1 MNISVKTKVLLAG
14 FCSQLLCIGIAR
26 FAYTPLLPLMQEQMG
41 LSDTAGGWLAT
52 VNYIG
57 YMLGAVIASVVVD
70 FERKDR
76 LYRLALFVA
85 VLSTGAMALTDNIYI
100 WAGLRFIAGLSSAG
114 AMLLASGLIL
124 NWLMRHH
131 FRGELGLH
139 FAGVGVGISLAAAAV
154 QAMLMFELH
163 WDVQWTVFAALGV
176 VLLIPAWRWL
186 PKPGHTLNAQTGNTL
201 TDHPPSRPFFI
212 LMLAAYFCAGYGYV
226 INATFIVAIIERQPA
241 LAGNGAVVF
250 FVIGLCAAAAVLLWD
265 RVARKIGTLHALMF
279 AYGLQFFGIVLPVL
293 STTL

>member
-85 VLSTGAMALTDNIYI
+85 VVGGVILWRFLPKSSMAQRLVMAETSADPSTVISGGGSSFSGQTELPEIGAT
-100 WAGLRFIAGLSSAG
+100 
-114 AMLLASGLIL
+114 
-124 NWLMRHH
+124 
-131 FRGELGLH
+131 
-139 FAGVGVGISLAAAAV
+139 
-154 QAMLMFELH
+154 
-163 WDVQWTVFAALGV
+163 GV
-176 VLLIPAWRWL
+176 VLSDLHPSGMVEIR
-186 PKPGHTLNAQTGNTL
+186 GHRFEAKVDVGTLSKGE
-201 TDHPPSRPFFI
+201 
-212 LMLAAYFCAGYGYV
+212 
-226 INATFIVAIIERQPA
+226 AII
-241 LAGNGAVVF
+241 
-250 FVIGLCAAAAVLLWD
+250 VIGYRNFYLAV
-265 RVARKIGTLHALMF
+265 AKNIE
-279 AYGLQFFGIVLPVL
+279 
-293 STTL
+293 S